1 MAYSD
6 QTVAPTPEPLPS
18 DQQRQILMNDDPWSD
33 TRARTIVQSDFAHAE
48 YFRTHN
54 YDWRYRNATE
64 LYEAWQP
71 QRFWDGTRVPRSSIG
86 IWVVFEQVESM
97 LPKVVSA
104 LSATDNYHFYPL
116 QPDDDSELATI
127 AWREMVLRQLEE
139 CHFREQV
146 RRAAKSALIYG
157 NGILEVGIEDYDD
170 EIIQFEKS
178 TRTTKALAMPHP
190 TVGIVPIPLEQ
201 KESFRRKIINEKKI
215 RPYVRYVSLIDFYV
229 DPNCESANLQ
239 DAGFVIKRLYMR
251 AAQIKALRGT
261 EGFNI
266 PDDKILSQM
275 SLNKTTANQDVTKMS
290 TELFRYNFWNPAQ
303 DYSSDPS
310 QKRIEVIEYTTKG
323 RKIWLLGREQIIYNQ
338 PNRYGMINYFSGA
351 YADILDRWH
360 GLSVSDVA
368 EGDQRLQ
375 VNITNGRIDE
385 LALALHPPVY
395 KRRGVTIPAY
405 QLRRRPGVLI
415 ETENPDGDIKREPV
429 TVVTQTAYIEAEAS
443 ERRVQ
448 RITGMS
454 DLAALGT
461 PSSGGNSAN
470 RTATGVNTQ
479 LGATQ
484 DRVRYLV
491 ENFEDMLIEPVVN
504 AVIKFDK
511 KFMDPKT
518 ASNWLKLDPRF
529 NKLDPEKVMN
539 MPIAAE
545 CRGAIRMGARSGFLQ
560 VFPTLAQTYLNP
572 ELLQL
577 LGQQQKKT
585 INAEEIMAMLLD
597 AINYSPRNPLLVP
610 MSQDQIQ
617 SMQQPPAE
625 AKLKAAL
632 QQGKSESTES
642 INDKRLITKLLET
655 ILKTSFSTHQKYA
668 ELDDKHHQ
676 FTAQLLMDYLTQL
689 QSQNPEGPGD
699 GSGGGMGEDTGPS
712 QPL

>member
-1 MAYSD
+1 MPYSD
-6 QTVAPTPEPLPS
+6 QRVAPVAEPLPS
-18 DQQRQILMNDDPWSD
+18 DEQRKILTGDDPWSD
-33 TRARTIVQSDFAHAE
+33 LRAKQIVQSDFAHAE

-54 YDWRYRNATE
+54 YDWRYRNASE
-64 LYEAWQP
+64 LYLAWQP

-97 LPKVVSA
+97 LPKTVASLA
-104 LSATDNYHFYPL
+104 STDNFHFY
-116 QPDDDSELATI
+116 ATHPGEDTALPVL
-127 AWREMVLRQLEE
+127 AWRELVLNQLQESN
-139 CHFREQV
+139 FREQV
-146 RRAAKSALIYG
+146 RRAVKSALIYG
-157 NGILEVGIEDYDD
+157 NGVLEVGVEEYED
-170 EIIQFEKS
+170 EIIEFEK
-178 TRTTKALAMPHP
+178 TVRTTKMMAVPHP
-190 TVGIVPIPLEQ
+190 TVGVVPVPTQQ
-201 KESFRRKIINEKKI
+201 KESFRRKIVKETKT
-215 RPYVRYVSLIDFYV
+215 RPYVRNVSLIDFYV
-229 DPNCESANLQ
+229 DPNAESISLQ
-239 DAGFVIKRLYMR
+239 SAGFVIKRQYMR
-251 AAQIKALRGT
+251 ASLLKSLRDT

-266 PDDKILSQM
+266 PDDATLAQM
-275 SLNKTTANQDVTKMS
+275 SMAKTTANQDVTKMS

-303 DYSSDPS
+303 DYTADPS
-310 QKRIEVIEYTTKG
+310 QKRIEVLEYTTKD
-323 RKIWLLGREQIIYNQ
+323 RKIWMLGREHVIYNQ
-338 PNRYGMINYFSGA
+338 PNRYGMINYFA
-351 YADILDRWH
+351 ATYADVLDRWH

-395 KRRGVTIPAY
+395 KRRGVTIPSY

-415 ETENPDGDIKREPV
+415 ETENPEGDIKREEV
-429 TVVTQTAYIEAEAS
+429 QVVTQSAYIEAQAS
-443 ERRVQ
+443 EQRVQ

-484 DRVRYLV
+484 DRVKYLV
-491 ENFEDMLIEPVVN
+491 ENFEDQLIEPVVN
-504 AVIKFDK
+504 AVIKFDR
-511 KFMDPKT
+511 KFMDPQV
-518 ASNWLKLDPRF
+518 ASNWLKIDPRF
-529 NKLDPEKVMN
+529 KDLDPEDVMN
-539 MPIAAE
+539 LQVTAE

-597 AINYSPRNPLLVP
+597 AINYTPRNPLIVE
-610 MSQDQIQ
+610 MSQEQQ
-617 SMQQPPAE
+617 QAMQQPPAE
-625 AKLKAAL
+625 AKLKMAMA
-632 QQGKSESTES
+632 QSKNQSTES

-655 ILKTSFSTHQKYA
+655 VLKGSFDSHQKYA

-676 FTAQLLMDYLTQL
+676 FSAQLLTDLLTQI
-689 QSQNPEGPGD
+689 QQQNQPDQGSGD
-699 GSGGGMGEDTGPS
+699 GGGMGEDSGS
-712 QPL
+712 GGAF